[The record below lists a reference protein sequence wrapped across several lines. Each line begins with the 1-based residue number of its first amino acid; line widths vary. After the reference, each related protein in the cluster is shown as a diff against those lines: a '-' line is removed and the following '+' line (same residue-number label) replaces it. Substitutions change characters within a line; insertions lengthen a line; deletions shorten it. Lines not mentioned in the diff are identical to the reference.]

1 MGTSASY
8 TPSPKWSQ
16 IKTDLTTAL
25 NDGPVADDEA
35 HELVGDF
42 VQQLCGEEEEGFGDL
57 PSDFGT
63 NSEEATEKLV
73 QLLAPFP
80 SAPAKRQGARS
91 SGPRAGP
98 SAGGSSVRRRTTSHK
113 STGSGRG
120 RQSGRARGGSA
131 VRPVAQRLAE
141 FISEVPKVG
150 LRQALINAGVH
161 DVDTL
166 PPDRI
171 ALAVADVLLADA
183 SFLIQ
188 SELREALAVVLEKVC
203 DQPASLAD
211 AEEMFSNSA
220 YNLQRIVQMLF
231 ECYIMERFKTLFCE
245 HEAAKHGY
253 EATDRTLL
261 EARHYVASE
270 MQLEQVERK
279 DLTTVNWASE
289 EGAKVVDA
297 ILERTVAIYCDT

>member
-1 MGTSASY
+1 MGTSGSY
-8 TPSPKWSQ
+8 TPSPKWSE

-25 NDGPVADDEA
+25 NDGPLTDDEA

-42 VQQLCGEEEEGFGDL
+42 VQQLCDEEEEGFGDL
-57 PSDFGT
+57 PADFT
-63 NSEEATEKLV
+63 VSPEDATEKLTE
-73 QLLAPFP
+73 LLAPFP
-80 SAPAKRQGARS
+80 LAPAGRQRVRS
-91 SGPRAGP
+91 SGPAMGAGAGGRSRSRQP
-98 SAGGSSVRRRTTSHK
+98 TSRKSAGT
-113 STGSGRG
+113 GRG
-120 RQSGRARGGSA
+120 RQRGRARGGSA
-131 VRPVAQRLAE
+131 VRPVAQRLAG

-183 SFLIQ
+183 SLLIQ
-188 SELREALAVVLEKVC
+188 AELRAALATVLEKVC
-203 DQPASLAD
+203 DQPATLAD

-220 YNLQRIVQMLF
+220 YDLQNIVQMLF

-253 EATDRTLL
+253 EATDRTLS
-261 EARHYVASE
+261 EARQYVASE
-270 MQLEQVERK
+270 MQLEQAERK
-279 DLTTVNWASE
+279 DLTAVNWASE
-289 EGAKVVDA
+289 EGAKIVDA
-297 ILERTVAIYCDT
+297 ILARTVAIYSDT